1 MRLVAQHK
9 DTSQLAQQI
18 HHVLNFC
25 HWAISSGSSTALLYS
40 KRLVCFFSDA
50 DRAAVARGGS
60 GGGKA
65 ERAWPMH

>member
-40 KRLVCFFSDA
+40 KRLVCFFSN
-50 DRAAVARGGS
+50 AACRQWFGAAKLQKLNLHG
-60 GGGKA
+60 
-65 ERAWPMH
+65 